1 RGGPVAR
8 KAVESLSGG
17 RDTLLATAAQR
28 ALARVAEVRAA
39 DAELRRSQQEGTVV
53 RGFSRRF
60 YDVLSGASGDTGAI
74 ELSADEL
81 EAVEDDEVSEF
92 EDDDEI
98 ITNTNI
104 PVLAGESTSPTPKT
118 TLPRR
123 RG

>member
-1 RGGPVAR
+1 
-8 KAVESLSGG
+8 
-17 RDTLLATAAQR
+17 
-28 ALARVAEVRAA
+28 VRAA

-81 EAVEDDEVSEF
+81 EAVE
-92 EDDDEI
+92 EDDVFEPEEDEI
-98 ITNTNI
+98 VTHTNI
-104 PVLAGESTSPTPKT
+104 PVLQAAKSGAKASSKAINDGESTSPTPKS
-118 TLPRR
+118 TLPRG